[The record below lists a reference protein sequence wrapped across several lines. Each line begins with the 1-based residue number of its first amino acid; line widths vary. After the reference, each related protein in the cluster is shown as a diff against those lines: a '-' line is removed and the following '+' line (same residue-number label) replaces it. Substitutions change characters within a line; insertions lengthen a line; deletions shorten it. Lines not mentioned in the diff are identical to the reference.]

1 MMGGTTPLDPPS
13 APVVCEKCGERP
25 ASVVFLDDTTVQ
37 PTVRLLLGDSC
48 SDAETGRMVGRM
60 MASAGKGF
68 PAGFPNNLTDDQL
81 RDLMARFKDPAN
93 WE

>member
-1 MMGGTTPLDPPS
+1 MGGTTPLNPS
-13 APVVCEKCGERP
+13 SPPVVCEKCRERP
-25 ASVVFLDDTTVQ
+25 ATVEFVDETTVQ
-37 PTVRLLLGDSC
+37 PTVRLILCDSC

-68 PAGFPNNLTDDQL
+68 PSGFPNNLTDDQL
-81 RDLMARFKDPAN
+81 RDLMVRFRDPAN